1 MPDVD
6 SFLTIR
12 ERSPLFPGSPTT
24 SVGPVF
30 DVTPLATCPP
40 IRAEAVVNKTAEEVV
55 VIDVSTGKQ
64 KEHVKKPTLKRA
76 AQSPG
81 NAPKLK
87 KMKKVI
93 VDASDDA
100 IYKQ

>member
-1 MPDVD
+1 MLQTFF
-6 SFLTIR
+6 SFFFCFCSFSI
-12 ERSPLFPGSPTT
+12 
-24 SVGPVF
+24 
-30 DVTPLATCPP
+30 CW
-40 IRAEAVVNKTAEEVV
+40 AEAVVNKTAEEVV